1 VDLVGSGLIVLAS
14 TQLATII
21 ILGKFLT
28 ASLPVSF
35 ILAFRFLLG
44 GALLAALLVLMRE
57 PLEAPRGERGALL
70 VLGAGFYGM
79 GAVSYYAALGH
90 GQTSALALI
99 AYSYPVFVVLGSMAL
114 REGIP
119 APLVGFSV
127 LLAITGVGLIA
138 WTPGKLSVEP
148 IGALLALAS
157 GLAYAGYLVGS
168 GRFVHRTRP
177 MTSALWASTSAGV
190 LLLGVTLVTTRLRM
204 PVGSEWAML
213 LGLTLL
219 SCGAFYCLFRGI
231 ARIGSV
237 KSSVLATAE
246 PLSTAILAIVI
257 LHDRPTIAFAL
268 GAPLIFAAA
277 VIAAISRPRPQ
288 TERAGL

>member
-1 VDLVGSGLIVLAS
+1 MFAS
-14 TQLATII
+14 IQLATII
-21 ILGKFLT
+21 ILAKLLT
-28 ASLPVSF
+28 ESLPVPF

-44 GALLAALLVLMRE
+44 GALLAALLFLTRE

-70 VLGAGFYGM
+70 VLGGGFYGM
-79 GAVSYYAALGH
+79 GAVGYYVALGH

-99 AYSYPVFVVLGSMAL
+99 QYSYPVFVVLGSLAF
-114 REGIP
+114 REGLP
-119 APLVGFSV
+119 APSVGVSV
-127 LLAITGVGLIA
+127 LLAVSGVGLIA

-157 GLAYAGYLVGS
+157 GLAYAGYLLGS
-168 GRFVHRTRP
+168 GRFIQRTP
-177 MTSALWASTSAGV
+177 PATSALWASTSAGV
-190 LLLGVTLVTTRLRM
+190 LLLGFTLVTSRFRM

-213 LGLTLL
+213 VGLTLL
-219 SCGAFYCLFRGI
+219 SCGAFYCLFRGL

-246 PLSTAILAIVI
+246 PLSTATLAIVI
-257 LHDRPTIAFAL
+257 LHDRPTIGFAL
-268 GAPLIFAAA
+268 GAPLILAAA

-288 TERAGL
+288 TEGAGL